1 MADKQINPKQKKH
14 QPLGFR
20 TSDHFKGATFSPLKR
35 FNPPG
40 RGFNPSTFKGP
51 QHKG

>member
-1 MADKQINPKQKKH
+1 VTDKQTNPKQKKH

-20 TSDHFKGATFSPLKR
+20 TSDHFKGATFSQQK
-35 FNPPG
+35 FQQSKKG
-40 RGFNPSTFKGP
+40 GFNPSTFKT